1 MHIVQ
6 TKWVLLFELL
16 YLLLTIAVC
25 VRVIWDT
32 RSVSKTLA
40 YLMLVIF
47 VPVLGMAFYFSF
59 GINYRKRKI
68 YNKKLEI
75 DRHFL
80 KEFEGRRNENKQ
92 KILALRRSSILDNR
106 KLIQL
111 LSSQSAE
118 SSMVLPNSEIKLLNN
133 GENLF
138 PLMFDEIRK
147 AQKHIHIEFYIYED
161 DAIGNQL
168 KALLIQKASEGVE
181 VRFIYDDF
189 GSRSIRRTI
198 VKELKS
204 AGIQAFPF
212 HKIRLI
218 HLANRMNYRNHRKI
232 VIVDGRTAFVGGINV
247 SDKYINQPTSK
258 RFWRDTHLM
267 VKGYTALALQRVFLS
282 DWNFCSNENIPVNTN
297 YFPFKDMEG
306 PESLYAQ
313 IVSSG
318 PDSDLPNILYSVVQ
332 SINLAKQE
340 VLLAT
345 PYYIP
350 DTSLQEA
357 LVIASLSG
365 IDVKLLVPKKG
376 DSKVV
381 NTATQSFFED
391 LLRAGVK
398 IYLYE
403 KGFVHSKV
411 FVVDGQLASVG
422 TANLDMRSFDL
433 NFEVSA
439 LIYDEEIAK
448 QVRNAFYDD
457 LKDSSQIIYEQWQQ
471 RPKIRQVAEKVVR
484 LVSPFM

>member
-168 KALLIQKASEGVE
+168 KALL
-181 VRFIYDDF
+181 
-189 GSRSIRRTI
+189 
-198 VKELKS
+198 
-204 AGIQAFPF
+204 
-212 HKIRLI
+212 
-218 HLANRMNYRNHRKI
+218 
-232 VIVDGRTAFVGGINV
+232 
-247 SDKYINQPTSK
+247 
-258 RFWRDTHLM
+258 
-267 VKGYTALALQRVFLS
+267 
-282 DWNFCSNENIPVNTN
+282 
-297 YFPFKDMEG
+297 
-306 PESLYAQ
+306 
-313 IVSSG
+313 
-318 PDSDLPNILYSVVQ
+318 
-332 SINLAKQE
+332 
-340 VLLAT
+340 
-345 PYYIP
+345 
-350 DTSLQEA
+350 
-357 LVIASLSG
+357 
-365 IDVKLLVPKKG
+365 
-376 DSKVV
+376 
-381 NTATQSFFED
+381 
-391 LLRAGVK
+391 
-398 IYLYE
+398 
-403 KGFVHSKV
+403 
-411 FVVDGQLASVG
+411 
-422 TANLDMRSFDL
+422 
-433 NFEVSA
+433 
-439 LIYDEEIAK
+439 
-448 QVRNAFYDD
+448 
-457 LKDSSQIIYEQWQQ
+457 
-471 RPKIRQVAEKVVR
+471 
-484 LVSPFM
+484 